1 MKHFVI
7 AGAMA
12 STIAFPL
19 SSHAIAQQYA
29 TEWSDKPQGATY
41 NTPGGGKIHIS
52 PGPGITQNMKQVEAD
67 LVRRYGKLRQNYVN
81 VAQYAP
87 QSQIQ
92 YQPPSFFQG
101 SSGAPVVVPPTV
113 INTQPNRCRQKRIN
127 LFLFFDVE
135 SSDC

>member
-7 AGAMA
+7 AGAVA

-19 SSHAIAQQYA
+19 NCYAIAQEYA
-29 TEWSDKPQGATY
+29 TEWSDRPSGAIY
-41 NTPGGGKIHIS
+41 NTPHGQIRIS
-52 PGPGITQNMKQVEAD
+52 PGPGITQNIQQVEAD
-67 LVRRYGKLRQNYVN
+67 LTRRYGKVQQSYAK

-92 YQPPSFFQG
+92 YHPPSFFQG
-101 SSGAPVVVPPTV
+101 SGGPVVVPPTV

>member
-1 MKHFVI
+1 
-7 AGAMA
+7 
-12 STIAFPL
+12 L

-29 TEWSDKPQGATY
+29 TEWSDKPQGAVY
-41 NTPGGGKIHIS
+41 NTPDGGKIRIS

-67 LVRRYGKLRQNYVN
+67 LIRRYGKLRQNYVN

-92 YQPPSFFQG
+92 YHPPSFFQG
-101 SSGAPVVVPPTV
+101 SGGPVVVPPTV